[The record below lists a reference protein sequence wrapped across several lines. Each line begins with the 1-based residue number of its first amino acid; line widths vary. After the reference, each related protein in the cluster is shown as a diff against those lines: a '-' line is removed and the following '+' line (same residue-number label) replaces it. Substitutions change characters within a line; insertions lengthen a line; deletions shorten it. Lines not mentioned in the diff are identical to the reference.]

1 MAMDDA
7 PGSVTE
13 RQSTYLLA
21 LAQKKD
27 LSSDKLN
34 DQQREYLLGGDYS
47 AMSKLKASN
56 AIGLLLKLNDKPVA
70 VDHDARRLPPG
81 STTTEEVDYKPA
93 VVYEPNDNRLPPVRV
108 AENNARQTA
117 VDKLTALE
125 EKVDAGYYF
134 IVNPQLANGKA
145 HDPNDGERFYH
156 VSKPEPPSKW
166 AGRVFIESRGG
177 DFLYKVRDIN
187 ARIAIIEEILKD
199 PITAM
204 NEYGIRLGVCGCCGR
219 TLTAK
224 DSRLR
229 GLGPICAARILGA
242 PSEEQ
247 LAMLD
252 RLGLRKN

>member
-1 MAMDDA
+1 MAMDTT
-7 PGSVTE
+7 PGSITE
-13 RQSTYLLA
+13 RQSGYLLS

-27 LSSDKLN
+27 LSSNRMN
-34 DQQREYLLGGDYS
+34 DQQRQYLLAGDYS
-47 AMSKLKASN
+47 AMSKDQASK
-56 AIGLLLKLNDKPVA
+56 AIGLLLGLNDKPVPVA
-70 VDHDARRLPPG
+70 DVPTSLPPG
-81 STTTEEVDYKPA
+81 STSTEE
-93 VVYEPNDNRLPPVRV
+93 EPTIVRPDKVIEIPPVR
-108 AENNARQTA
+108 ALENNERQMN

-134 IVNPQLANGKA
+134 VVNHSLMNGKR

-156 VSKPEPPSKW
+156 VSKPEPPSRW

-177 DFLYKVRDIN
+177 DFLYKVRDVK
-187 ARIAIIEEILKD
+187 ARIAILEEILKD
-199 PITAM
+199 PVNAM

-242 PSEEQ
+242 PSESQIALLEQ
-247 LAMLD
+247 
-252 RLGLRKN
+252 LGLRKS